1 MTDTHTHIDDPKLS
15 ALLPDILRNISEGK
29 PEFIINN
36 ASDRKSTESSF
47 SLARQYPG
55 IYAALGCH
63 PHTATQYDDEFAAR
77 ISQLA
82 AFPEVVAVGEIGL
95 DYYYDF
101 TERAVQKK
109 VFALQLELAAKL
121 GLPVCLHVRDA
132 YEDACSILK
141 EHAGTFPGGVMHCY
155 SGSAEMAVKF
165 CELGLYFGF
174 GGPVTY
180 KNAAKDKVIARLPK
194 ERILTETDCPYLTP
208 AKKRG
213 EVNRPEYVS
222 YVTETIAAFWGES
235 VSETE
240 KIVRENA
247 LRLFPKIKYKTDMC

>member
-36 ASDRKSTESSF
+36 ASDRKSTESAF

-109 VFALQLELAAKL
+109 VLRFSWSLRQN
-121 GLPVCLHVRDA
+121 
-132 YEDACSILK
+132 S
-141 EHAGTFPGGVMHCY
+141 
-155 SGSAEMAVKF
+155 
-165 CELGLYFGF
+165 
-174 GGPVTY
+174 
-180 KNAAKDKVIARLPK
+180 
-194 ERILTETDCPYLTP
+194 DCPFVCTCATLMRMP
-208 AKKRG
+208 A
-213 EVNRPEYVS
+213 P
-222 YVTETIAAFWGES
+222 F
-235 VSETE
+235 
-240 KIVRENA
+240 
-247 LRLFPKIKYKTDMC
+247 